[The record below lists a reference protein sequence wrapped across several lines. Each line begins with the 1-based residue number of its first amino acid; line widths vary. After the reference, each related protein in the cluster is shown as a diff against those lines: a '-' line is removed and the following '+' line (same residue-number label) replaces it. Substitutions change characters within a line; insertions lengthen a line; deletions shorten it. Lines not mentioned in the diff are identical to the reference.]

1 MGASKAMT
9 SENKYLWP
17 MLRDLP
23 YFRALLRAVEAGF
36 YEDYELPSPVLDL
49 GSGDGHFASVTFE
62 KALDVGTDPAWVS
75 LQESKGQKTHRMLT
89 QALGDHM
96 PFDSGYFSSAV
107 SNSVLEHIPDLQ
119 NVLNETGRLLKRGAP
134 FLFCVPNDKWAEKL
148 AISGWLSKVGL
159 GRMAGA
165 YTQLF
170 IRISRHVYMLSPE
183 EWRERLKQAGF
194 EIEEYWHYFP
204 PKALRM
210 LELGHYFGLPS
221 LLSRWIS
228 GRWLLVPTKWN
239 LAVTRRAIRK
249 HADSLRDSEGTY
261 SFYVARKK

>member
-1 MGASKAMT
+1 MGVSKAMK

-89 QALGDHM
+89 QALGDYM
-96 PFDSGYFSSAV
+96 PFESRYFSSAV
-107 SNSVLEHIPDLQ
+107 SNSVLEHIPNLQ

-134 FLFCVPNDKWAEKL
+134 FLLMRPFCSILWYSSRY
-148 AISGWLSKVGL
+148 II
-159 GRMAGA
+159 
-165 YTQLF
+165 
-170 IRISRHVYMLSPE
+170 IRVNIFNKFNY
-183 EWRERLKQAGF
+183 
-194 EIEEYWHYFP
+194 
-204 PKALRM
+204 
-210 LELGHYFGLPS
+210 
-221 LLSRWIS
+221 
-228 GRWLLVPTKWN
+228 
-239 LAVTRRAIRK
+239 
-249 HADSLRDSEGTY
+249 
-261 SFYVARKK
+261 